1 MHPSQVIPSIVSVTV
16 ASLVWRAAIER
27 PVTAQ
32 AIAVA
37 ANWRTYRRVI
47 MAGV

>member
-1 MHPSQVIPSIVSVTV
+1 MQPSHVIPSMVSVTV
-16 ASLVWRAAIER
+16 ASLACRAAIER
-27 PVTAQ
+27 PITEL

-37 ANWRTYRRVI
+37 QNWRTFRRVI